1 MKILILVNN
10 LSYFVSHRMSLAQVL
25 VANKYEVVV
34 AYGEPGNID
43 PKYVEKKGF
52 KVCFVSMTR
61 GGTNFFEEV
70 KTIHSI
76 WQLFKKERPKI
87 VHLITIKPYLY
98 GGIIARLTNVPVVV
112 SAIAGLGTLFIQQD
126 LKTRFLRSMLYP
138 LYRLAF
144 GHSNQRLIVQNK
156 SDKKTLI
163 SWGVTNSKK
172 FFLIKGSGVNL
183 DNFNQLE
190 EAVSLPTIC
199 FAGRLIK
206 EKGIYEFVSA
216 ARYLIKKGIK
226 ARFWIAGDMDLK
238 NPSGLTKKQIKQI
251 SGNKN
256 IRLLGYQ
263 KNIPNLFSK
272 SHIICLPS
280 YREGLP
286 KVLIEAAAAC
296 RAVVTTN
303 IPGCRDAVVPNKTGL
318 LVPVKNP
325 QKLAEAIEWLIENPQ
340 KRIAMGK
347 AGRKLAEQE
356 FTIEKT
362 IQSHL
367 KLYEELVFKI
377 Q

>member
-34 AYGEPGNID
+34 AYGESGNID
-43 PKYVEKKGF
+43 PKYVKKKGF

-70 KTIHSI
+70 KTIYSI

-112 SAIAGLGTLFIQQD
+112 SAIAGLGTLFIQRD
-126 LKTRFLRSMLYP
+126 LKTRFLRSILYP

-156 SDKKTLI
+156 SDKKALI

-183 DNFNQLE
+183 DNFTKLE
-190 EAVSLPTIC
+190 EAVSIPTIC

-206 EKGIYEFVSA
+206 EKGVYEFVSA
-216 ARYLIKKGIK
+216 ACYLIKKGIK

-238 NPSGLTKKQIKQI
+238 NPSGLTKKEIKQI

-356 FTIEKT
+356 FRIEKI